1 MNIITDRHL
10 ISALRSY
17 VIKVPGAWW
26 LYHLFWRIRIAIESR
41 LIYKA
46 TLPTLKFS
54 EDKEPSLEHP
64 ASQLCTAS
72 QMMTPLYR
80 AWCRKLYSPARFSRK
95 QWEFVYILQALYQS
109 GILNEGKK
117 GLGFGCGREP
127 LAGMFASFGAR
138 VTATDVNPEKAK
150 LSGWV
155 DTMQHASNLDDLYSA
170 SKHIISKNAFFERVN
185 FKEVDMNDISQSF
198 YDQYDFVWSAC
209 ALEHLG
215 TLEHGLDFIKNSARC
230 LKSGGIAVHTTEFNL
245 SSNEKTLESKDCSI
259 YRAKDINKLIADL
272 EVMGYQVAP
281 LNLNTGD
288 KSVDRYVDLPPYR
301 FSPHLKLELD
311 KYVVTSVGLII
322 RRKANFD
329 VV

>member
-10 ISALRSY
+10 IAALRSY
-17 VIKVPGAWW
+17 VIKVPGAWR
-26 LYHLFWRIRIAIESR
+26 LYHFFWRIRSSIEAR
-41 LIYKA
+41 LTYKA
-46 TLPTLKFS
+46 AFPILKFS

-64 ASQLCTAS
+64 TSQLCTAS

-80 AWCRKLYSPARFSRK
+80 AWCHKLHSPARFSRK

-109 GILNEGKK
+109 GILKKGKQ

-127 LAGMFASFGAR
+127 LAGMFASFGAQ
-138 VTATDVNPEKAK
+138 VSATDVNPEKAK

-170 SKHIISKNAFFERVN
+170 SKHIISKSAFFERVN
-185 FKEVDMNDISQSF
+185 FKEVDMNDIPHSF

-215 TLEHGLDFIKNSARC
+215 SLQHGLDFIKHSVRC
-230 LKSGGIAVHTTEFNL
+230 LKPGGIAVHTTEFNL

-259 YRAKDINKLIADL
+259 YRAQDIQKLIMDL
-272 EVMGYQVAP
+272 EAEGYEVGA
-281 LNLNTGD
+281 LNLCTGN
-288 KSVDRYVDLPPYR
+288 KSVDNYIDLPPYR
-301 FSPHLKLELD
+301 FSPHLKLELAQ
-311 KYVVTSVGLII
+311 YVVTSIGLII
-322 RRKANFD
+322 RRKNF
-329 VV
+329 